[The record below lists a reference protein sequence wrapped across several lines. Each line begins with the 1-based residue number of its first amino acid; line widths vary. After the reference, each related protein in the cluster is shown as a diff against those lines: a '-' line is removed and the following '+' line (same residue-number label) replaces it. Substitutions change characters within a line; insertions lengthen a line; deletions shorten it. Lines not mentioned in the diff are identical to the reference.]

1 MTRSARQWMIAVL
14 AGLLIGGIA
23 IPSTSAVEGN
33 PAAALQ
39 FGRQWNLKAI
49 HAESAWDV
57 GELGSADVTVAVL
70 DTGIDTRH
78 PDLEGLVDLER
89 SKSLIKKSKQ
99 CPVGDPGTPSGTDE
113 DREAIDRGLP
123 KITDFHGH
131 GTGVSGLISSN
142 AVHLA
147 GVTQRTTLIGVKVH
161 DRGRRNCL
169 TAYLDAVKYAADNG
183 ADVIHMSFPL
193 EFSKTDFPGAA
204 ERANE
209 TMQYAHRK
217 GAVLV
222 AAAGNDGRFM
232 DPASDVFRFC
242 VADHVI
248 CVAAT
253 GPPTAADLYEPAW
266 DARAAYAN
274 FGPAIFVAGPGG
286 TTASA
291 DTQAWLV
298 CAQNSLVTT
307 GPPSLCRTAP
317 HLVWRSTG
325 TSFGAAAT
333 SGLLALLVDRIG
345 ANRPDDIREA
355 LRQSVED
362 RGDPGFDQLFGHGR
376 IDVAKALETSITAP

>member
-1 MTRSARQWMIAVL
+1 MTRSARALTIAFL
-14 AGLLIGGIA
+14 AGLVMGGLA
-23 IPSTSAVEGN
+23 IPAASAVEGD
-33 PAAALQ
+33 PGAALQ

-49 HAESAWDV
+49 HAEAAWDIA
-57 GELGSADVTVAVL
+57 ELGSADVTVAVL

-89 SKSLIKKSKQ
+89 SKSLIKKSVK
-99 CPVGDPGTPSGTDE
+99 CPVGDPGTPSGTEE
-113 DREAIDRGLP
+113 DRDAITRGLP

-131 GTGVSGLISSN
+131 GTGVSALISSN

-147 GVTQRTTLIGVKVH
+147 GVTQKTTLIGVKVH

-169 TAYLDAVKYAADNG
+169 SIYLDAVKFAADND

-193 EFSKTDFPGAA
+193 EFSKTAFPGAA
-204 ERANE
+204 ERVND
-209 TMQYAHRK
+209 MMDYAHRK

-222 AAAGNDGRFM
+222 AAAGNDGRFI
-232 DPASDVFRFC
+232 DPAADVFRFC

-248 CVAAT
+248 CVSAT
-253 GPPTAADLYEPAW
+253 GPATAADLSAPAW
-266 DARAAYAN
+266 DARATYTN

-298 CAQNSLVTT
+298 CAQQSLVLT

-345 ANRPDDIREA
+345 SDRPDDIREA

-362 RGDPGFDQLFGHGR
+362 LGDPGFDDVFGHGR
-376 IDVAKALETSITAP
+376 IDVAKALEASIPAP

>member
-1 MTRSARQWMIAVL
+1 MTRSIRAWTTATL
-14 AGLLIGGIA
+14 AGLLLGGLA
-23 IPSTSAVEGN
+23 VPATSAVEGD
-33 PAAALQ
+33 PTAAQQ
-39 FGRQWNLKAI
+39 FARQWNLRAI
-49 HAESAWDV
+49 HAEAAWDV

-70 DTGIDTRH
+70 DTGIDTQH
-78 PDLEGLVDLER
+78 PDLQGLVDLER
-89 SKSLIKKSKQ
+89 SKSLIKKSAR
-99 CPVGDPGTPSGTDE
+99 CPVGDPGTPSGTEE
-113 DREAIDRGLP
+113 DREAIARGLP

-147 GVTQRTTLIGVKVH
+147 GVTQKTTLIGVKVH

-169 TAYLDAVKYAADNG
+169 SIYLDAVKFAADND

-193 EFSKTDFPGAA
+193 EFPKTDFPGAA
-204 ERANE
+204 ERVNDVME
-209 TMQYAHRK
+209 YAHRK

-222 AAAGNDGRFM
+222 AAAGNDGRLI
-232 DPASDVFRFC
+232 DPAADVFRFC

-248 CVAAT
+248 CVSAT
-253 GPPTAADLYEPAW
+253 GPPTAADLNAPAW
-266 DARAAYAN
+266 DARAAYTN
-274 FGPAIFVAGPGG
+274 YGPAIFVAGPGG

-298 CAQNSLVTT
+298 CAQHSLVMT

-333 SGLLALLVDRIG
+333 SGMLALLVDRIG
-345 ANRPDDIREA
+345 PERPDEIRRA
-355 LRQSVED
+355 LSRSVED
-362 RGDPGFDQLFGHGR
+362 LGDPGFDEVFGHGR
-376 IDVAKALETSITAP
+376 IDVAEALEASAPTP